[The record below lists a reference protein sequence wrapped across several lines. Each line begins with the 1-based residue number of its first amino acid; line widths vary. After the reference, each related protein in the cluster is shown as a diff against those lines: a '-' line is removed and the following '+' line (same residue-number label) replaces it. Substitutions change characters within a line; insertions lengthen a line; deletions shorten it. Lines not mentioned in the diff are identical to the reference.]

1 MMHLK
6 LPNYTQEFVDAYVKH
21 MFRNY
26 IDRIVSRYFLKLLKK
41 TYRKDLEN
49 TFGSCGS
56 NLIKSLI
63 KEYYL
68 QEDYFTEINKCS
80 NHHDNSFEKLVY
92 SIIGTRNKKLLQ
104 KIRDNRFSNYK
115 TDIWYNHFIT
125 TFELLIN
132 IRGKKIKDLVE
143 KIKNQH
149 FASFYD
155 YFKALILL
163 DPQSMESYVKDS
175 SNTGN
180 GNCFK
185 KIKNLY
191 NLSNLITISGKAEKI
206 NTYMVKKFIDSDDGI
221 NLLVCPY
228 CNRNYIN
235 TRDRFLGAEIDH
247 FYNKDD
253 YPMFSISLY
262 NFIPC
267 CSICNRIKSTQKLK
281 INPYLR
287 DNTNKVKFDLTR
299 IENPNNPNDYI
310 DYQIEIKRDL
320 DGNLHTLE
328 ETEDLKNDLI
338 NILKLDEAYKVHNIE
353 VREMVNRE
361 REYNEKYREDLKRMF
376 SKEEID
382 IDKKIDAL
390 IYGDI
395 IFTSEDDLI
404 NKSLGKFRKDVYEKI
419 KGWRGTN

>member
-6 LPNYTQEFVDAYVKH
+6 LPNYPQEFVDAYVKF
-21 MFRNY
+21 MISKY
-26 IDRIVSRYFLKLLKK
+26 IDSIVSKYFVRIIKNNF
-41 TYRKDLEN
+41 REDLEA
-49 TFGSCGS
+49 TFGYCGPT
-56 NLIKSLI
+56 LIKSLI
-63 KEYYL
+63 REYYS
-68 QEDYFTEINKCS
+68 QEDYFNDINNFPNQHSTEFKKFVS
-80 NHHDNSFEKLVY
+80 EK
-92 SIIGTRNKKLLQ
+92 IGTKNKLIMQ
-104 KIRDNRFSNYK
+104 KIRDSHFNDYK
-115 TDIWYNHFIT
+115 REPWYNNLIT
-125 TFELLIN
+125 KFEQLMN
-132 IRGKKIKDLVE
+132 RRSQKIKNLVE

-155 YFKALILL
+155 YFKELILL

-185 KIKNLY
+185 KIKDLY
-191 NLSNLITISGKAEKI
+191 NLSQEITIMGESEKI
-206 NTYMVKKFIDSDDGI
+206 NSYMIQNFIYTDSRG
-221 NLLVCPY
+221 LLVCPY

-235 TRDRFLGAEIDH
+235 TRERTLGAEMDH
-247 FYNKDD
+247 FYNKKE
-253 YPMFSISLY
+253 YPMFAISLY
-262 NFIPC
+262 NFIPS
-267 CSICNRIKSTQKLK
+267 CSICNRIKGTKTLK

-287 DNTNKVKFDLTR
+287 NDTQKVKFDLTR
-299 IENPNNPNDYI
+299 IENPNDYI

-361 REYNEKYREDLKRMF
+361 REYNEKYREDLKNMF
-376 SKEEID
+376 SGQGIE

-395 IFTSEDDLI
+395 IFVSEDDLI
-404 NKSLGKFRKDVYEKI
+404 NKSLGKFKKDAYEKI

>member
-6 LPNYTQEFVDAYVKH
+6 LPNYPQEFVDAYVQFMISK
-21 MFRNY
+21 Y
-26 IDRIVSRYFLKLLKK
+26 IESTDVEKKLLSSFKKEIKK
-41 TYRKDLEN
+41 T
-49 TFGSCGS
+49 FGYVGPKV
-56 NLIKSLI
+56 IKSLI
-63 KEYYL
+63 REYCF
-68 QEDYFTEINKCS
+68 QEDYFNAIN
-80 NHHDNSFEKLVY
+80 NYPNQQDTSFGDYVSGK
-92 SIIGTRNKKLLQ
+92 IGTKNKFIMQ
-104 KIRDNRFSNYK
+104 KIRDSLFNDYK
-115 TDIWYNHFIT
+115 REPWYNNLIT
-125 TFELLIN
+125 KFEQLMNRRSQKIKNLVEEIKGRQFSSFAEYFEILILLEPQCMETYVNN
-132 IRGKKIKDLVE
+132 IYSTVNKNYFKKIKDL
-143 KIKNQH
+143 
-149 FASFYD
+149 
-155 YFKALILL
+155 
-163 DPQSMESYVKDS
+163 
-175 SNTGN
+175 
-180 GNCFK
+180 
-185 KIKNLY
+185 Y
-191 NLSNLITISGKAEKI
+191 NLSQEITVMGEPEKI
-206 NTYMVKKFIDSDDGI
+206 NTYMIQNFIDSDRRG
-221 NLLVCPY
+221 LLVCPY

-235 TRDRFLGAEIDH
+235 TRDRLLGAEMDH
-247 FYNKDD
+247 FYNKDTF
-253 YPMFSISLY
+253 PMFSISLY
-262 NFIPC
+262 NFIPS

-361 REYNEKYREDLKRMF
+361 REYNEKYREDLKNMF
-376 SKEEID
+376 SGEGIE

-404 NKSLGKFRKDVYEKI
+404 NKSLGKFKKDAYEKI
-419 KGWRGTN
+419 KGWRSTN

>member
-1 MMHLK
+1 MMHLR
-6 LPNYTQEFVDAYVKH
+6 LPNYPQEFVDAYVKH
-21 MFRNY
+21 MYRKY
-26 IDRIVSRYFLKLLKK
+26 IDRIVSRRFIKIIKK
-41 TYRKDLEN
+41 THRKDLEN

-68 QEDYFTEINKCS
+68 QEDHFTEINRCS
-80 NHHDNSFEKLVY
+80 NQQDTNFGDYVFWK
-92 SIIGTRNKKLLQ
+92 IGTRNKKLLQ

-125 TFELLIN
+125 TFERLIN
-132 IRGKKIKDLVE
+132 RRGKKIKDLVE
-143 KIKNQH
+143 GIENQH

-163 DPQSMESYVKDS
+163 NPRSMESYVKDS

-185 KIKNLY
+185 KIKDLY
-191 NLSNLITISGKAEKI
+191 NLSQQITIMGNSEKI
-206 NTYMVKKFIDSDDGI
+206 NCFMIQNFIDSDSRG
-221 NLLVCPY
+221 LLVCPY

-235 TRDRFLGAEIDH
+235 TRDRSFGAEMDH
-247 FYNKDD
+247 FYNKDAF
-253 YPMFSISLY
+253 PMFSISLY

-267 CSICNRIKSTQKLK
+267 CSTCNHIKLTNNLK
-281 INPYLR
+281 INPYLSI
-287 DNTNKVKFDLTR
+287 DTDKVKFEITPDSESYKIEIKRELNGNFHTFELT
-299 IENPNNPNDYI
+299 EDMKNDYI
-310 DYQIEIKRDL
+310 DV
-320 DGNLHTLE
+320 
-328 ETEDLKNDLI
+328 
-338 NILKLDEAYKVHNIE
+338 LKLDKAYKVHVIE
-353 VREMVNRE
+353 VLEMINRE
-361 REYNEKYREDLKRMF
+361 KEYNEKYREDLKNMF
-376 SKEEID
+376 SGEGIE

-404 NKSLGKFRKDVYEKI
+404 NKSLGKFKKDVYKKI
-419 KGWRGTN
+419 KGWRSAN

>member
-6 LPNYTQEFVDAYVKH
+6 LPNYPQEFVDAYVKF
-21 MFRNY
+21 MISKY
-26 IDRIVSRYFLKLLKK
+26 IDSVVSRYFVRIIKNNF
-41 TYRKDLEN
+41 REDLEA
-49 TFGSCGS
+49 TFGYCGPT
-56 NLIKSLI
+56 LIKSLI
-63 KEYYL
+63 REYCS
-68 QEDYFTEINKCS
+68 QEDYFNDINNFPNQQGTEFKKFVS
-80 NHHDNSFEKLVY
+80 GK
-92 SIIGTRNKKLLQ
+92 IGTKNKFIMQ
-104 KIRDNRFSNYK
+104 KIRDSHFNDYK
-115 TDIWYNHFIT
+115 IEPWYNNLIT
-125 TFELLIN
+125 KFEQLMNRRSQKIKNLVEEIESRQFFSFAEYFKTLILLEPQRMETYVTNASRIGSKN
-132 IRGKKIKDLVE
+132 DFKKIKDL
-143 KIKNQH
+143 
-149 FASFYD
+149 
-155 YFKALILL
+155 
-163 DPQSMESYVKDS
+163 
-175 SNTGN
+175 
-180 GNCFK
+180 
-185 KIKNLY
+185 Y
-191 NLSNLITISGKAEKI
+191 NLSEEINIMGNFEKI
-206 NTYMVKKFIDSDDGI
+206 NSFMIQNFIDSDSRG
-221 NLLVCPY
+221 LLVCPY

-235 TRDRFLGAEIDH
+235 TRDRLLGAEMDH
-247 FYNKDD
+247 FYNKDN

-262 NFIPC
+262 NFIPS

-361 REYNEKYREDLKRMF
+361 REYNEKYREDLKNMF
-376 SKEEID
+376 SGEGIE

-404 NKSLGKFRKDVYEKI
+404 NKSLGKFKKDAYEKI

>member
-6 LPNYTQEFVDAYVKH
+6 LPNYPQEFVDAYVQFMISK
-21 MFRNY
+21 Y
-26 IDRIVSRYFLKLLKK
+26 IESTDVEKKLLSSFKKEIKK
-41 TYRKDLEN
+41 T
-49 TFGSCGS
+49 FGYVGPKV
-56 NLIKSLI
+56 IKSLI
-63 KEYYL
+63 REYCF
-68 QEDYFTEINKCS
+68 QEDYFNAINNYPNQQDTRFGDYVSGK
-80 NHHDNSFEKLVY
+80 
-92 SIIGTRNKKLLQ
+92 IGTKNKFIMQ
-104 KIRDNRFSNYK
+104 KIRDSLFNDYK
-115 TDIWYNHFIT
+115 REPWYNNLIT
-125 TFELLIN
+125 KFEQLMNRRSQKIKNLVEEIKGRQFSSFAEYFEILILLEPQCMETYVNN
-132 IRGKKIKDLVE
+132 IYSTVNKNYFKKIKDL
-143 KIKNQH
+143 
-149 FASFYD
+149 
-155 YFKALILL
+155 
-163 DPQSMESYVKDS
+163 
-175 SNTGN
+175 
-180 GNCFK
+180 
-185 KIKNLY
+185 Y
-191 NLSNLITISGKAEKI
+191 NLSQEITVMGEPEKI
-206 NTYMVKKFIDSDDGI
+206 NTYMIQNFIDSDSRG
-221 NLLVCPY
+221 LLVCPY

-235 TRDRFLGAEIDH
+235 TRDRLLGAEMDH
-247 FYNKDD
+247 FYNKDTF
-253 YPMFSISLY
+253 PMFSISLY
-262 NFIPC
+262 NFIPS

-361 REYNEKYREDLKRMF
+361 REYNEKYREDLKNMF
-376 SKEEID
+376 SGEGIE

-404 NKSLGKFRKDVYEKI
+404 NKSLGKFKKDAYEKI
-419 KGWRGTN
+419 KGWRSTN

>member
-6 LPNYTQEFVDAYVKH
+6 LPNYPQEFVDAYVQFMISK
-21 MFRNY
+21 Y
-26 IDRIVSRYFLKLLKK
+26 IESTDVEKKLLSSFKKEIKK
-41 TYRKDLEN
+41 T
-49 TFGSCGS
+49 FGYVGPKV
-56 NLIKSLI
+56 IKSLI
-63 KEYYL
+63 REYCF
-68 QEDYFTEINKCS
+68 QEDYFNAIN
-80 NHHDNSFEKLVY
+80 NYPNQQDTSFGDYVSGK
-92 SIIGTRNKKLLQ
+92 IGTKNKFIMQ
-104 KIRDNRFSNYK
+104 KIRDSHFNDYK
-115 TDIWYNHFIT
+115 REPWYNNLIT
-125 TFELLIN
+125 KFEQLMNRRSQKIKNLVEEIKGRQFSSFAEYFEILILLEPQCMEAYVNN
-132 IRGKKIKDLVE
+132 IYSTVNKNYFKKIKDL
-143 KIKNQH
+143 
-149 FASFYD
+149 
-155 YFKALILL
+155 
-163 DPQSMESYVKDS
+163 
-175 SNTGN
+175 
-180 GNCFK
+180 
-185 KIKNLY
+185 Y
-191 NLSNLITISGKAEKI
+191 NLSQEITVMGEPEKI
-206 NTYMVKKFIDSDDGI
+206 NTYMIQNFIDSDSRG
-221 NLLVCPY
+221 LLVCPY

-235 TRDRFLGAEIDH
+235 TRDRLLGAEMDH
-247 FYNKDD
+247 FYNKDTF
-253 YPMFSISLY
+253 PMFSISLY
-262 NFIPC
+262 NFIPS

-361 REYNEKYREDLKRMF
+361 REYNEKYREDLKNMF
-376 SKEEID
+376 SGEGIE

-404 NKSLGKFRKDVYEKI
+404 NKSLGKFKKDAYEKI
-419 KGWRGTN
+419 KGWRSTN

>member
-6 LPNYTQEFVDAYVKH
+6 LPNYPQEFVDAYVQFMISK
-21 MFRNY
+21 Y
-26 IDRIVSRYFLKLLKK
+26 IESTDVEKKLLSSFKKEIKK
-41 TYRKDLEN
+41 T
-49 TFGSCGS
+49 FGYVGPKV
-56 NLIKSLI
+56 IKSLI
-63 KEYYL
+63 REYCF
-68 QEDYFTEINKCS
+68 QEDYFNAIN
-80 NHHDNSFEKLVY
+80 NYPNQQDTSFGDYVSGK
-92 SIIGTRNKKLLQ
+92 IGTKNKFIMQ
-104 KIRDNRFSNYK
+104 KIRDSHFNDYK
-115 TDIWYNHFIT
+115 REPWYNNLT
-125 TFELLIN
+125 TKFEQLMNRRSQKIKNLVEEIKGRQFSSFAEYFEILILLEPQCMEAYVNN
-132 IRGKKIKDLVE
+132 IYSTVNKNYFKKIKDL
-143 KIKNQH
+143 
-149 FASFYD
+149 
-155 YFKALILL
+155 
-163 DPQSMESYVKDS
+163 
-175 SNTGN
+175 
-180 GNCFK
+180 
-185 KIKNLY
+185 Y
-191 NLSNLITISGKAEKI
+191 NLSQEITVMGEPEKI
-206 NTYMVKKFIDSDDGI
+206 NTYMIQNFIDSDSRG
-221 NLLVCPY
+221 LLVCPY

-235 TRDRFLGAEIDH
+235 TRDRLLGAEMDH
-247 FYNKDD
+247 FYNKDTF
-253 YPMFSISLY
+253 PMFSISLY
-262 NFIPC
+262 NFIPS

-361 REYNEKYREDLKRMF
+361 REYNEKYREDLKNMF
-376 SKEEID
+376 SGEGIE

-404 NKSLGKFRKDVYEKI
+404 NKSLGKFKKDAYEKI
-419 KGWRGTN
+419 KGWRSTN

>member
-6 LPNYTQEFVDAYVKH
+6 LPNYPQEFVDAYVQFMISK
-21 MFRNY
+21 Y
-26 IDRIVSRYFLKLLKK
+26 IESTDVEKKLLSSFKKEIKK
-41 TYRKDLEN
+41 T
-49 TFGSCGS
+49 FGYVGPKV
-56 NLIKSLI
+56 IKSLI
-63 KEYYL
+63 REYCF
-68 QEDYFTEINKCS
+68 QEDYFNAIN
-80 NHHDNSFEKLVY
+80 NYPNQQDTSFGDYVSGK
-92 SIIGTRNKKLLQ
+92 IGTKNKFIMQ
-104 KIRDNRFSNYK
+104 KIRDSHFNDYK
-115 TDIWYNHFIT
+115 REPWYNNLIT
-125 TFELLIN
+125 KFEQLMNRRSQKIKNLVEEIKGRQFSSFAEYFEILILLEPQCMEAYVNN
-132 IRGKKIKDLVE
+132 IYSTVNKNYFKKIKDL
-143 KIKNQH
+143 
-149 FASFYD
+149 
-155 YFKALILL
+155 
-163 DPQSMESYVKDS
+163 
-175 SNTGN
+175 
-180 GNCFK
+180 
-185 KIKNLY
+185 Y
-191 NLSNLITISGKAEKI
+191 NLSQEITVMGEPEKI
-206 NTYMVKKFIDSDDGI
+206 NTYMIQNFIDSDSRG
-221 NLLVCPY
+221 LLVCPY

-235 TRDRFLGAEIDH
+235 TRDRLLGAEMDH
-247 FYNKDD
+247 FYNKDTF
-253 YPMFSISLY
+253 PMFSISLY
-262 NFIPC
+262 NFIPS

-361 REYNEKYREDLKRMF
+361 REYNEKYREDLKNMF
-376 SKEEID
+376 SGEGIE

-404 NKSLGKFRKDVYEKI
+404 NK
-419 KGWRGTN
+419 